1 MAHTYAETEAR
12 NPDAMN
18 EMKAKYGVTNR
29 RWKDGDLAKLEAAWL
44 EVMKE
49 ESAKDPIFKKVADH
63 YLAFRKKYKSWGDA
77 QAIKNTYLK

>member
-1 MAHTYAETEAR
+1 MDSLEAELNACFQTASRAE
-12 NPDAMN
+12 
-18 EMKAKYGVTNR
+18 
-29 RWKDGDLAKLEAAWL
+29 WLAKLEAAWL